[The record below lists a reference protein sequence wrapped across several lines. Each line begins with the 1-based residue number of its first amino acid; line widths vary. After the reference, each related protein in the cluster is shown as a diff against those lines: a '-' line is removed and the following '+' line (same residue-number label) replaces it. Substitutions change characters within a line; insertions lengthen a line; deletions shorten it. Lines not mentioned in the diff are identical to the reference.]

1 MYIINTNYFTY
12 AFTIIVL
19 LIMPQIFAQEKNTYD
34 LNLLK
39 TGVYLDMMNIE
50 WKPTNNDFDKHL
62 LELSQFKI
70 DFSNMELSLLS
81 KAESNLVKLSFK
93 GPNISLVSLSIKSNI
108 LSQNW
113 ITREK
118 INRLEKRRS
127 IPDSSIKL
135 IANAVDLYVV
145 DNKIFPENLNDLI
158 VGKYISR
165 DFYPLNDYKWS
176 YSLELP
182 ERIIAIPLML
192 NNLSN
197 KDALYYDWQSKK
209 IQLDPYIDSL
219 FNVPLASWN
228 YKFDLEDLNSDYTS
242 NIELNL
248 FSNSKVF
255 DIIMKYG
262 KFKMK
267 NVKFSATP
275 NNFLNDRTTL
285 HIPELMIQCND
296 LILHGSL
303 KDVPTLHKISGKFRT
318 KNIHIKIPEGLIED
332 SEIQST
338 LEQIGIWNNSI
349 TIRLIEIDIKMINE
363 FTAEISLKLNTPFL
377 RALATGKLDIR
388 QSKMTTD
395 IHLRNS
401 KVEIKPISL
410 GLKTWIKKWE
420 RDKRKSLKRKGSTII
435 LRMDGPIFSPS
446 ILMD

>member
-1 MYIINTNYFTY
+1 MYLINTNYFTY
-12 AFTIIVL
+12 AFTSIIS
-19 LIMPQIFAQEKNTYD
+19 LIVPQIFAQENNIYD

-50 WKPTNNDFDKHL
+50 WKPTDNDFDKHL
-62 LELSQFKI
+62 LDLRELKI
-70 DFSNMELSLLS
+70 DFSDIELSFLS

-108 LSQNW
+108 LSRNW

-135 IANAVDLYVV
+135 IADAVDLYVV
-145 DNKIFPENLNDLI
+145 DNEIFPDNLNDLI

-165 DFYPLNDYKWS
+165 DFYPLNDYTWS

-192 NNLSN
+192 NNPSN
-197 KDALYYDWQSKK
+197 KDVLYYDWQSKK
-209 IQLDPYIDSL
+209 IQLDPYLDSL
-219 FNVPLASWN
+219 FNVPLANWN

-248 FSNSKVF
+248 HSNSKVF

-262 KFKMK
+262 KFKME

-285 HIPELMIQCND
+285 QIPELMIQCND

-318 KNIHIKIPEGLIED
+318 KNIHLKIPKGLMED

-349 TIRLIEIDIKMINE
+349 TIRLIEIDIKMLNE
-363 FTAEISLKLNTPFL
+363 FTAEIALKLNTPFL
-377 RALATGKLDIR
+377 RALATGKIDVR

-420 RDKRKSLKRKGSTII
+420 RDKQKSLKRKGSTII
-435 LRMDGPIFSPS
+435 LRLDGPIFSPS